1 MRSGD
6 SPGLAQVLGE
16 PLVPGD
22 KIAVTGKA
30 PPRTLIF
37 LQVRLANRRYVL
49 RLAYSLIDP
58 QGKKRIL
65 QIKKLRGEPV
75 VTIDQRRIHATRVVS
90 P

>member
-22 KIAVTGKA
+22 KIAITGRASPK
-30 PPRTLIF
+30 TLIF
-37 LQVRLANRRYVL
+37 LQVKLGSRRYVL
-49 RLAYSLIDP
+49 RLVYSSLGP
-58 QGKKRIL
+58 QGTKRIL

-75 VTIDQRRIHATRVVS
+75 VTLDQRRIDATRVVS